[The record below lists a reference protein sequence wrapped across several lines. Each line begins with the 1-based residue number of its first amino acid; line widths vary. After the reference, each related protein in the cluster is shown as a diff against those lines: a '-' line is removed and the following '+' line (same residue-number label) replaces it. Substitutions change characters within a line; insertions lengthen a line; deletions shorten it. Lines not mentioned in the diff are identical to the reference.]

1 MFLLVEY
8 NNFDRN
14 LAPSQMQGCRLVFK
28 GGGAICGYFYVHMR
42 YVCEYDVVAL
52 LACYTQTK
60 ELYTSN
66 SIGNYKCVTQL

>member
-8 NNFDRN
+8 NKFDRN

-28 GGGAICGYFYVHMR
+28 GGGVICGYFCVHMGF
-42 YVCEYDVVAL
+42 VCEYDVVAL
-52 LACYTQTK
+52 LACYTETK

-66 SIGNYKCVTQL
+66 SISNCKCGMQL